1 MRHVTDGE
9 LHAFLDGA
17 LDLLPDRRGE
27 EVRAHVLECPACR
40 ERLQDEES
48 VRSRAAEIL
57 GEPEVRS
64 VALPTFEE
72 LRGRAEAR
80 NVPEETR
87 GEIRYRGP
95 LRGMPLAWAAT
106 VVLALGVGWMGGQVW
121 RTVPRAGNDSSSD
134 TNVVDRDSVSPALEM
149 AQYRAGPSGAAAS
162 TPASE
167 PGAGDVRSSGGEAV
181 PPPTARA
188 AVPTVSSGEEA
199 REAVALEQLVA
210 GGEGGRD
217 TSVVPVGAARPSKV
231 DPSAPSLP
239 VTVPRSAPQLALEEE
254 VRATPLERELQ
265 EPTLPDEKSFAVP
278 GLKLLSVEWEEW
290 LPGER
295 VLRIRQLLS
304 MGDTLELRYLGLL
317 MGTEPTEGSGAP
329 PPSVQ
334 EDLTKE
340 LPLSPA
346 VLEASLPPGWNQV
359 EMRWGRGWLV
369 ARAPLPEESI
379 KALLRSLR

>member
-17 LDLLPDRRGE
+17 LDLLPEHRGE
-27 EVRAHVLECPACR
+27 EVRAHVSECSACR

-48 VRSRAAEIL
+48 LRARAVEIL
-57 GEPEVRS
+57 GDPRVGS
-64 VALPTFEE
+64 VELPTFEE
-72 LRGRAEAR
+72 LRERAEAR
-80 NVPEETR
+80 DLDPE
-87 GEIRYRGP
+87 GGAEIRYRGP
-95 LRGMPLAWAAT
+95 LRGAPLAWAAT
-106 VVLALGVGWMGGQVW
+106 VVLALGVGWMGGEIW
-121 RTVPRAGNDSSSD
+121 HTLPRNGRDASSGS
-134 TNVVDRDSVSPALEM
+134 NVVNRDSVSPELEM
-149 AQYRAGPSGAAAS
+149 ARSRIEPSQEAPSPSSESGAGQD
-162 TPASE
+162 PAS
-167 PGAGDVRSSGGEAV
+167 RSAITS
-181 PPPTARA
+181 PPVSRA
-188 AVPTVSSGEEA
+188 ATPKLISEDQVGAPPALDRVVAEGRSGD
-199 REAVALEQLVA
+199 
-210 GGEGGRD
+210 D
-217 TSVVPVGAARPSKV
+217 TSK
-231 DPSAPSLP
+231 APS
-239 VTVPRSAPQLALEEE
+239 PQFGLEEGI
-254 VRATPLERELQ
+254 RTAPLRRELE
-265 EPTLPDEKSFAVP
+265 EPALPDERSFAIP

-295 VLRIRQLLS
+295 ALRIRQLLS

-317 MGTEPTEGSGAP
+317 MGTEPKEGTGAP
-329 PPSVQ
+329 SVSPPQ